1 VSGGSERPFGNNQ
14 RITRLE
20 SAGPEPAVIA
30 AGQVDG
36 RVPPGRKR
44 ISCKEIA
51 VGADQDFDAFL
62 REWAEEFIWPVEDFL
77 DNRDQTYLAERR
89 SIELVQLAQRKG
101 FSNELAAKVKSY
113 GSVLQYVTNLFW
125 RANFNARSN

>member
-1 VSGGSERPFGNNQ
+1 VR
-14 RITRLE
+14 
-20 SAGPEPAVIA
+20 A
-30 AGQVDG
+30 A
-36 RVPPGRKR
+36 RKE
-44 ISCKEIA
+44 KDHLQEIA